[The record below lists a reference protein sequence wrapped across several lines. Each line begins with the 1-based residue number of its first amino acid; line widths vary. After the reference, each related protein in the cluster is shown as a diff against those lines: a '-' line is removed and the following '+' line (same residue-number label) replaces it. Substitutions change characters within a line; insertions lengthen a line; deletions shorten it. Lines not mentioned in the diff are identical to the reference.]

1 MLIVWIQVLVHNY
14 FRKVQTPKQR
24 AVTRSARSVRPL
36 HLWACG
42 AIVGLMSACNV
53 SQPPTSSATS
63 SNGSLPLLLEPIPA
77 AQPPS
82 TSTPDPVTTQAA
94 QPLSSPAP
102 SPAPSPVPSPTSPP
116 TTPTPAASTTPAPT
130 ASVSP
135 NTGDVTKPILI
146 VDRVIQSP
154 NTPLPVQV
162 FKVSSLT
169 TDQIQALNALHQ
181 RFTKVNAWAAP
192 IAPGSATVYDNWA
205 ALCVGLDNQSGCPQS
220 AANQLISYGKSW
232 QFNPLVTVGG
242 WVLYKP

>member
-1 MLIVWIQVLVHNY
+1 MLIVWVQVLVHNY
-14 FRKVQTPKQR
+14 FRKVQTPEQR
-24 AVTRSARSVRPL
+24 AVTRSARLRCPL
-36 HLWACG
+36 RLWACG
-42 AIVGLMSACNV
+42 AIVSLMSACNV

-63 SNGSLPLLLEPIPA
+63 SNGSLPLLLEPTPA

-102 SPAPSPVPSPTSPP
+102 SPASPP
-116 TTPTPAASTTPAPT
+116 ATPTPAASTTPATT

-135 NTGDVTKPILI
+135 NTGDVTKPIPI

-192 IAPGSATVYDNWA
+192 IAPGSATAYDNWA
-205 ALCVGLDNQSGCPQS
+205 ALCVGLENQSGCPQS
-220 AANQLISYGKSW
+220 AANQLISDGKSW